1 MAERLARG
9 RRMAAG
15 EDGFTMV
22 EVVVAA
28 ALAAIALI
36 AVFGSFDGSRR
47 LIDKSERV
55 ETATHIGE
63 QELERV
69 ITRTYATT
77 AASSLPT
84 HSTDV
89 RNPRYYVNVAGTG
102 YTWDQSGANP
112 AATFVPVV
120 AGSLAPCSNWNDNV
134 SRLTGE
140 VCRFVTWYDDPSI
153 PGVTDAKRVTIA
165 VSVNGGRDKPVTFT
179 SIVRD
184 RTA

>member
-1 MAERLARG
+1 MGERLARG
-9 RRMAAG
+9 RRTAAG

-47 LIDKSERV
+47 LIDKSERL

-69 ITRTYATT
+69 ITRTYATVAT
-77 AASSLPT
+77 SSLPT
-84 HSTDV
+84 HSPDV
-89 RNPRYYVNVAGTG
+89 RHPRYYVNAGT
-102 YTWDQSGANP
+102 YTWDQSGANA
-112 AATFVPVV
+112 AATLVPVL